1 MSKLQILL
9 GTAAL
14 AILLNGCASTGTQDS
29 TSGRLQEPETP
40 VRDLVIPPCRDW
52 ARRLLLR
59 ATPAD

>member
-14 AILLNGCASTGTQDS
+14 AILLNGCASNGTQES

-40 VRDLVIPPCRDW
+40 VRDLVIPP
-52 ARRLLLR
+52 LPGLG
-59 ATPAD
+59 ATPIVTRNSG